1 MEDQFVQ
8 RVRSAAAA
16 GWWTVLIGVI
26 WLTVAWFAYLAVMT
40 RRPEWVLDLWGGQDM
55 TWVTIRNISLWAF
68 AVFKLVLYIFVLLT
82 IWLTLWGRM
91 LRQAGK

>member
-1 MEDQFVQ
+1 MDDQFAQ

-26 WLTVAWFAYLAVMT
+26 WLTVVWFVYLAIMAH
-40 RRPEWVLDLWGGQDM
+40 RPEWMLCLWGGQDM
-55 TWVTIRNISLWAF
+55 TWATIRNISLWF
-68 AVFKLVLYIFVLLT
+68 FGVFKLVLYIFVLLS
-82 IWLTLWGRM
+82 IWLTIWGRK